1 MKQTIFLL
9 LVVVFFSANGQN
21 PHRKAEI
28 KNPGVEK
35 QTSNTFTFKILP
47 SNNGTWCYD
56 IYRGQKMLIH
66 QINIPGLPGNDG
78 FKNKSDAG
86 KVARLVI
93 KKLKT
98 GEMPP
103 TVTLE
108 ELKNLKV
115 IETKKKYLHE

>member
-9 LVVVFFSANGQN
+9 IVMGFFSVNAQI
-21 PHRKAEI
+21 PDRKDES
-28 KNPGVEK
+28 NNSGLEK
-35 QTSNTFTFKILP
+35 QSSNTYSFKILP
-47 SNNGTWCYD
+47 ANNGTWCYD
-56 IYRGQKMLIH
+56 IFKKGKMLVH

-78 FKNKSDAG
+78 FKSKSDAE

-103 TVTLE
+103 TVTID
-108 ELKNLKV
+108 ELKHLKV
-115 IETKKKYLHE
+115 L